1 MADVVIG
8 LDDGTSFQYA
18 FIGRIIKGLE
28 CSATRILYSPVT
40 PPPAHNEDY
49 DLVILS
55 DNDFEK
61 LDNFLEEDVMNSSNR
76 YFKIHVDVDDI
87 DTLNFIH
94 RNTNSIHEIKTD
106 SELGI
111 FEISASLGR
120 NQERRL
126 AENQRLVLE
135 KIT

>member
-1 MADVVIG
+1 
-8 LDDGTSFQYA
+8 
-18 FIGRIIKGLE
+18 
-28 CSATRILYSPVT
+28 VT
-40 PPPAHNEDY
+40 DPPAETEDY
-49 DLVILS
+49 DLAILS

-61 LDNFLEEDVMNSSNR
+61 LDNFLEEAVMNSSHG

-87 DTLNFIH
+87 ETLNFIH
-94 RNTNSIHEIKTD
+94 KNTNSIHEIKTD

-126 AENQRLVLE
+126 AAIQRLVLE
-135 KIT
+135 KVT